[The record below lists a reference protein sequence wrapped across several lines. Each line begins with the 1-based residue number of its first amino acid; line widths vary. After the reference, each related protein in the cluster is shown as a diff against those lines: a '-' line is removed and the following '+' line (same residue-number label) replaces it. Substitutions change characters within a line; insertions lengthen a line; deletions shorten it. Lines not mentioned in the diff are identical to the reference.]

1 MGKVNLF
8 KFREYINFEQLAE
21 IINEKDKILSENFNN
36 DNENSLD
43 ENNVS
48 ILTPA
53 LSPLLELDQI
63 DRFISKNN
71 FKYLKKFINAVDQ
84 ELKRIY
90 LFYNKIEREIYESIN
105 SQLHKMKNNKL
116 KFPVKPSQ
124 INNFNEI
131 KKKIN
136 SLIKI
141 GNKNIDIINFVDLN
155 ITGIK
160 TIFTIFDKHF
170 SLENNQISMK
180 FFYDRLEKNNSYLSY
195 LFEFKVNNL

>member
-105 SQLHKMKNNKL
+105 SQLHKMKNNK
-116 KFPVKPSQ
+116 
-124 INNFNEI
+124 
-131 KKKIN
+131 
-136 SLIKI
+136 
-141 GNKNIDIINFVDLN
+141 
-155 ITGIK
+155 
-160 TIFTIFDKHF
+160 
-170 SLENNQISMK
+170 
-180 FFYDRLEKNNSYLSY
+180 
-195 LFEFKVNNL
+195 

>member
-141 GNKNIDIINFVDLN
+141 GNKNIDIINLLWEL
-155 ITGIK
+155 ILK
-160 TIFTIFDKHF
+160 KC
-170 SLENNQISMK
+170 
-180 FFYDRLEKNNSYLSY
+180 
-195 LFEFKVNNL
+195 